1 MRRVASQTR
10 GLIQNRART
19 IRAMVW
25 VRQSHRFTWASSC
38 NRTTRRR
45 CSDQCVASAG
55 SRTTGRHQPQVSG
68 MGLSADCHRL
78 MDRRRRSLSPASRK
92 SSAQSVVSSG
102 NPCRASLI
110 RRTWASSMEIKPSEA
125 PQNQITKATTSQVL
139 LSRAAKGWVFPEP
152 WLAAAATVPAVE
164 AGVME
169 DPAPAPDARL
179 SVSEIWLPELK
190 SVETDQSGL
199 CQDCGRQASNSK
211 QGRLATARNQIQWR
225 VAAAARG
232 KSQHKPAGTVSTATL
247 LSQASKSVAV
257 PAACCRQPDMVWNN
271 AFMLAAFLSGL
282 FDGLLQV
289 V

>member
-1 MRRVASQTR
+1 
-10 GLIQNRART
+10 
-19 IRAMVW
+19 MVW

-45 CSDQCVASAG
+45 CAGQCAASAG
-55 SRTTGRHQPQVSG
+55 TRTPGRHQPQVNG

-78 MDRRRRSLSPASRK
+78 TDRRRRSFLPASRK
-92 SSAQSVVSSG
+92 SRAQSVVSSG
-102 NPCRASLI
+102 TPCRASLI
-110 RRTWASSMEIKPSEA
+110 RRTWLSNREIKPSEA
-125 PQNQITKATTSQVL
+125 PQNQITTAATSQVL
-139 LSRAAKGWVFPEP
+139 LTRAAKGWVFPEL
-152 WLAAAATVPAVE
+152 WLAAAAMVPAVE
-164 AGVME
+164 TGVTKY
-169 DPAPAPDARL
+169 PGPPPDARL

-190 SVETDQSGL
+190 SVETAQSGW
-199 CQDCGRQASNSK
+199 CQECGRQASNSK
-211 QGRLATARNQIQWR
+211 QGRLATARNQIRWR

-232 KSQHKPAGTVSTATL
+232 KSQHKPAATVSTATL

-289 V
+289 VQFRIG